1 MDKNILIITG
11 EPSGD
16 IHAGELLK
24 ELKPLVGDVSFW
36 GIGGDTLSGAGMELI
51 EHVKNLSLV
60 GVVEVI
66 KHLPKIHAQYKDVV
80 LNVRKRKPSLAI
92 LVDYPGFNL
101 RIAAFLKKEGVP
113 VVYYIIPQVWAWG
126 QGRTKLIKKFVNK
139 ALVLFDFE
147 KKFLEEYGINA
158 AFVGH
163 PLLDKFPE
171 NIQDKPKMSE
181 LKIALLPGSRK
192 NEVTKILPEILGAAR
207 IIKDRYKNIKFFL
220 AKNSNVNPELYASF
234 LKSYSDLDIEGVTDN
249 VSGALEKS
257 DFAIVTSGTA
267 TLETAVMEKP
277 MVIVYKMSHIT
288 YLLAKHV
295 FSKVDFAG
303 LVNIIAKKEIVPEL
317 LQDNC
322 SPEKIAKRVINILDN
337 AFRLEKMKNDL
348 RMVKRSLGKKGASAR
363 TAKAV
368 EEFYSSL

>member
-24 ELKPLVGDVSFW
+24 ELKPLVSGVSFW

-60 GVVEVI
+60 GVVEII

-113 VVYYIIPQVWAWG
+113 VIYYIIPQVWAWG

-171 NIQDKPKMSE
+171 NVQDKPKMSE

-207 IIKDRYKNIKFFL
+207 MIKDRYKNIRFFL

-249 VSGALEKS
+249 VSSALEKS
-257 DFAIVTSGTA
+257 DFAIVASGTA

-363 TAKAV
+363 AAKAV
-368 EEFYSSL
+368 GEFYSSL